1 MLKMPSICTPF
12 LKKFKKQI
20 SSSKRIRLIWL
31 SIITIKMR
39 KELPFLHATGLTR
52 AFRVHSGSLCSCFDK
67 IKLTYIYIGLRFT
80 RESLSAVGNVN

>member
-39 KELPFLHATGLTR
+39 KELPFLHATGFTR
-52 AFRVHSGSLCSCFDK
+52 AFQSS
-67 IKLTYIYIGLRFT
+67 LRFT
-80 RESLSAVGNVN
+80 VLVF